1 MPLLTHAGRLFQ
13 NMVQYDTVLIRYGEL
28 STKGKNR
35 KDFIARLFHNIK
47 YMLRDHPALEYTKT
61 YDRIYIRLNG
71 EDQDV
76 IREKLKKVFGISSFS
91 FTEKVDNDIQS
102 IRATCIRIAQESSCK
117 TFKVITKRHDKSY
130 PMRSDEINRAVAG
143 AVLHNSQLKVDVHNP
158 DLPIRIEVHS
168 DCAYITSEK
177 IQGAG
182 GYPSGINGRVLLMLS
197 GGIDSPVAAYQLM
210 KRGLFVEAVHF
221 SSPPYTSE
229 AAKQKV
235 LSLAGMV
242 SEYQGHMRV
251 HVVNFTKL
259 QLEIYKTAGDPY
271 AVTLMR
277 RMMFRLAQRIAENN
291 RCLAI
296 GTGESVGQVASQTLE
311 SIACINSV
319 CTMPVFRPLI
329 CSDKIEIID
338 LARKIG
344 TYETSILPY
353 EENCTI
359 FDPKNHVT
367 KPYIEK
373 SEKYEARFDYEALIQ
388 EAVDTDE
395 IVIVSPES
403 DHQDED
409 FL

>member
-1 MPLLTHAGRLFQ
+1 MPLLMHARRLSD

-47 YMLRDHPALEYTKT
+47 LMLKDHPSLEYTKT

-91 FTEKVDNDIQS
+91 FTEKVSNDIQT
-102 IRATCIRIAQESSCK
+102 IRATCIRIAQESDQN

-143 AVLHNSQLKVDVHNP
+143 AILHNSDLKVDVHHP

-177 IQGAG
+177 IPGAG

-197 GGIDSPVAAYQLM
+197 GGIDSPVAAYELM

-235 LSLAGMV
+235 LTLAGMA

-259 QLEIYKTAGDPY
+259 QLEIYKTSGDPY

-329 CSDKIEIID
+329 CSDKIEIIEK
-338 LARKIG
+338 ARKIG

-353 EENCTI
+353 EDCCTI
-359 FDPKNHVT
+359 FDPKNPVT
-367 KPYIEK
+367 KPSIEK

-388 EAVDTDE
+388 EAIDSEEV
-395 IVIVSPES
+395 VIVSAQS
-403 DHQDED
+403 QKQDED